1 VKMETDVVYEGN
13 CIEQMKQIEDNS
25 IQCVVTSPPYWGL
38 RDYGHAEQFGLEET
52 PEKYVD
58 DLVEVFSE
66 VKRVLKDDG
75 TIWLNLGDTYYSK
88 GGASRH
94 KGYSDPKYPNGR
106 NGEFAEPQTAP
117 HKFLKAKDL
126 VGIPW
131 RVAFALQER
140 LGLYLRQAIIWHKPN
155 AMPSSVSDRPSTDY
169 EFIFLLSKSER
180 YFYDNNAI
188 KEPYDKPLDRWGG
201 SYKRRAKNEKI
212 DPNNKANANSLARAG
227 RDMRPDK
234 NGRNCRAVWSFNTQP
249 YPDAHFAVFPEELP
263 ERCIKAGTRE
273 GDIVLDIFAGS
284 GTTLWVA
291 KKLNRRFIG
300 IELSSE
306 YVSLINK
313 RISQETLHALKFTQA
328 NSTSLSHNRNLK
340 DLSADKS
347 QISADAETSLNS
359 DINRNKLGCLTG
371 R

>member
-1 VKMETDVVYEGN
+1 METNIVYQGN
-13 CIEQMKQIEDNS
+13 CKEQLSWMPDNS

-38 RDYGHAEQFGLEET
+38 RDYGHADQIGLEET

-117 HKFLKAKDL
+117 HEFLKAKDL

-155 AMPSSVSDRPSTDY
+155 AMPSSVKDRPVTDY
-169 EFIFLLSKSER
+169 EFIFLLSKSEK
-180 YFYDNNAI
+180 YYYDYEAVL
-188 KEPYDKPLDRWGG
+188 EPYEEELNRYGG
-201 SYKRRAKNEKI
+201 NHIRGDFKTKYPDGQVAVPE
-212 DPNNKANANSLARAG
+212 RAG
-227 RDMRPDK
+227 RNMRPNPK
-234 NGRNCRAVWSFNTQP
+234 GRNCRAVWSFNTQP
-249 YPDAHFAVFPEELP
+249 YPEAHFAVFPEELP

-284 GTTLWVA
+284 GTTLLVA
-291 KKLNRRFIG
+291 KRLNRKYIG
-300 IELSSE
+300 IELSEE
-306 YVSLINK
+306 YISLINK
-313 RISQETLHALKFTQA
+313 RLSQQSMDEFTYS
-328 NSTSLSHNRNLK
+328 NSNIKSSHNMEE
-340 DLSADKS
+340 
-347 QISADAETSLNS
+347 Q
-359 DINRNKLGCLTG
+359 NK
-371 R
+371 